1 MAENVGK
8 PLGDRVLVKLEDTSE
23 KKSTGGIILNQSTQ
37 TVVEAVV
44 IAVSDGYP
52 TQSGEWIKLSVN
64 EGDKVLLSNGATGEK
79 IKLGGVTYNLVRESE
94 LLMKLQ

>member
-8 PLGDRVLVKLEDTSE
+8 PLGDRVLLKLEDTSD
-23 KKSTGGIILNQSTQ
+23 KKSSGGIILNQSTQ

-52 TQSGEWIKLSVN
+52 SQGGEWVKLSVS
-64 EGDKVLLSNGATGEK
+64 EGDKVLISNGTPGEK
-79 IKLGGVTYNLVRESE
+79 IKLGGVSYNLVRDSD
-94 LLMKLQ
+94 LLMKL

>member
-1 MAENVGK
+1 MAENLGK

-44 IAVSDGYP
+44 ISVSNGYP
-52 TQSGEWIKLSVN
+52 TQSGEWINLSVA

-79 IKLGGVTYNLVRESE
+79 IKLGGVTYNLVRESD
-94 LLMKLQ
+94 LLMKL

>member
-1 MAENVGK
+1 MAENLGK

-44 IAVSDGYP
+44 ISVSDGYP
-52 TQSGEWIKLSVN
+52 TQSGEWINLSVA

-79 IKLGGVTYNLVRESE
+79 IKLGGVTYNLVRESD
-94 LLMKLQ
+94 LLMKL